1 MLFFKEN
8 IVYRDEHGRT
18 RRHPG
23 YHYQS
28 AHERV
33 RTILCRNP
41 FGRLI
46 DRYAPAEERAF
57 VTFKHALDKS
67 LLDLLRNSTAGIVA
81 RIEAAPEAKKHER
94 RSRKH
99 VESSY

>member
-1 MLFFKEN
+1 MPSTTTAQRYLLLFEES
-8 IVYRDEHGRT
+8 IVYRDERGRT

-23 YHYQS
+23 YHDQS

-33 RTILCRNP
+33 TTILCRDP

-46 DRYAPAEERAF
+46 DRYAPAKERAF

-67 LLDLLRNSTAGIVA
+67 LLDLLRKSTAGIVA
-81 RIEAAPEAKKHER
+81 KIETAPEAKKHGR
-94 RSRKH
+94 
-99 VESSY
+99 